1 MLFLEYSTS
10 NQRTFQRPD
19 GSHRTIKIVSPENK
33 LDLKLQARLQNIL
46 QNHKEFSNLDD
57 SIWYDSSR
65 LNALST
71 AISAELER
79 TDDDMIVD
87 LIFAIDQINET
98 FSDLETIF
106 KVLQVMSTDPK
117 YSSDTEYNFLT
128 LLRLGNQY
136 LGADPVCYLKSVAG
150 QLLKAS

>member
-33 LDLKLQARLQNIL
+33 SDPKLQARLQNIL

-65 LNALST
+65 LNALSIE
-71 AISAELER
+71 ISAELER

-87 LIFAIDQINET
+87 LTFTIDQINEN
-98 FSDLETIF
+98 FLEDLGTIF
-106 KVLQVMSTDPK
+106 KVLQVMSKDPK
-117 YSSDTEYNFLT
+117 YRGDTEYNLLT

-136 LGADPVCYLKSVAG
+136 LGVDPVCYLKSVVK
-150 QLLKAS
+150 Q

>member
-19 GSHRTIKIVSPENK
+19 GSYRTIKIVSPENK
-33 LDLKLQARLQNIL
+33 SDPKLQARLQNIL

-65 LNALST
+65 LNALSIK
-71 AISAELER
+71 ISAELER

-87 LIFAIDQINET
+87 SFTIDQINET
-98 FSDLETIF
+98 FLEDLGTIF
-106 KVLQVMSTDPK
+106 RVLQVISTDPT
-117 YSSDTEYNFLT
+117 YSSDSEYNLLT
-128 LLRLGNQY
+128 LLHLGNQY
-136 LGADPVCYLKSVAG
+136 LGVDPVCYLKSVVR
-150 QLLKAS
+150 Q